1 MKLLAGIIEISSIN
15 DTSYPGD
22 TAGSSMVATLKGIS
36 DKGETAQVQNSPG
49 IIGKPST
56 GSKGVR
62 LRVGSIDIIISH
74 INYKI
79 AIPTNPGETKVYS
92 TDSDGEEKGA
102 HYIDNSG
109 IHSFNS
115 GSNSAA
121 REGDTVSLTM
131 STVEIQALAA
141 ALLTTAA
148 FTPSGSTP
156 IPATTTASFSDGE
169 ITSGTEEVLLP

>member
-1 MKLLAGIIEISSIN
+1 MKLLGGIIEISSIK

-92 TDSDGEEKGA
+92 TDSTGEEAGA

-109 IHSFNS
+109 VHSFNS

-121 REGDTVSLTM
+121 REGDPTIVDGSTDPTMITWIATVSTFINGLVPGT
-131 STVEIQALAA
+131 I
-141 ALLTTAA
+141 
-148 FTPSGSTP
+148 PSVPT
-156 IPATTTASFSDGE
+156 D
-169 ITSGTEEVLLP
+169 ITGKVNDGTEEVLLP